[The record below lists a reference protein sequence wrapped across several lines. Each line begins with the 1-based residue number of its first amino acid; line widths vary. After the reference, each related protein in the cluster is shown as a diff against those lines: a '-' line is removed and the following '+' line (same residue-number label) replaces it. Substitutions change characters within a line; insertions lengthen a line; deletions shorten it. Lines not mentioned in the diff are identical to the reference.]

1 MIEGPQFLPSF
12 ASSVLRS
19 LAFTCED
26 QSILISGYTSGKTK
40 LSYDLLSAVLTH
52 LEQQPSSLALSI
64 LVASELV
71 DYLSA
76 SDSAES
82 QCGRSVIVTTLAV
95 NPSSLVLTG
104 ATISSLLLDTSHV
117 THFKVHLG

>member
-71 DYLSA
+71 DYLS
-76 SDSAES
+76 DSAES

-95 NPSSLVLTG
+95 SPSSLVLTG